1 MDAKVSM
8 MLVDNGSTLNVCP
21 FRTALKVGLDME
33 TVIPSPLIIKA
44 YDNTSSKVM
53 ATFKATCK
61 VVPLDSI
68 MDFQVMDI
76 TPSYNL
82 FLGREW
88 LHPIG
93 AIPSTLHHKL
103 KIQWK
108 GGVVVIHGDGE
119 ILAPELLPNSIR
131 EATIGIFNPNSLNSH
146 FG

>member
-1 MDAKVSM
+1 
-8 MLVDNGSTLNVCP
+8 
-21 FRTALKVGLDME
+21 ME
-33 TVIPSPLIIKA
+33 AIIPSPLIVKA

-61 VVPLDSI
+61 VVPLDSV

-88 LHPIG
+88 LHPIV
-93 AIPSTLHHKL
+93 AIPSTLHQKL

-108 GGVVVIHGDGE
+108 GEVVEIHADGE
-119 ILAPELLPNSIR
+119 ILALELL
-131 EATIGIFNPNSLNSH
+131 LN
-146 FG
+146 